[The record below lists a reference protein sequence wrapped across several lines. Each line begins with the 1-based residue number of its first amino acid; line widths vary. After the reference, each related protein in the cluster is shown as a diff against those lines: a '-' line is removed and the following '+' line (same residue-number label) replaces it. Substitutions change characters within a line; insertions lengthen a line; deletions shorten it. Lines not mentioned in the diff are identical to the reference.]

1 MKKTFFLA
9 AFICLSAFSAFAQNK
24 ATDFSGTWE
33 LDVAKSKL
41 DERMRVESMT
51 MTVTQT
57 DKDLTVATQTK
68 RAPRPEGGMSGGRP
82 EGAPPNGG
90 GQGGGMGGRRGGM
103 GGGMMGGDTTAT
115 YSLEGKETTAPA
127 PGGQAGGMAT
137 LKAEMKGADLKLTS
151 ARSFEGPMG
160 EVKIKSE
167 ENWSLS
173 ADGKTLTV
181 KREQS
186 TPRGNISSEMVFVKK

>member
-1 MKKTFFLA
+1 MKKTFFLT
-9 AFICLSAFSAFAQNK
+9 AFICLLAFSAFAQSK
-24 ATDFSGTWE
+24 TTDFSGIWE

-68 RAPRPEGGMSGGRP
+68 RAPRPEGAM
-82 EGAPPNGG
+82 GG
-90 GQGGGMGGRRGGM
+90 GQGGQMGGRRGGF
-103 GGGMMGGDTTAT
+103 GGGMMGGGDMTLT
-115 YSLEGKETTAPA
+115 YSLDGKETAAPSA
-127 PGGQAGGMAT
+127 GGQMGGVAT
-137 LKAEMKGADLKLTS
+137 LKAELKGANLKLTTN
-151 ARSFEGPMG
+151 RSFESPMG

-186 TPRGNISSEMVFVKK
+186 TPRGNMSSELVFMKK

>member
-9 AFICLSAFSAFAQNK
+9 AFICLLAFSAFAQTKTN
-24 ATDFSGTWE
+24 FSGTWE

-41 DERMRVESMT
+41 DERMRIESMT

-57 DKDLTVATQTK
+57 DKDLTVATTVK
-68 RAPRPEGGMSGGRP
+68 RAPRPEGGMGGGRP
-82 EGAPPNGG
+82 EGAPPMGG
-90 GQGGGMGGRRGGM
+90 GQGMGRGM
-103 GGGMMGGDTTAT
+103 GGGMMGGGDTTAT
-115 YSLEGKETTAPA
+115 YTLDGKETTAPPA
-127 PGGQAGGMAT
+127 GGQPGGVAT
-137 LKAEMKGADLKLTS
+137 LKAEMKGADLKLTNS
-151 ARSFEGPMG
+151 RSFEGPMG

-186 TPRGNISSEMVFVKK
+186 TPRGNISSELVFVKK

>member
-9 AFICLSAFSAFAQNK
+9 AFICLLAFSAFAQSK
-24 ATDFSGTWE
+24 TTDFSGTWE

-57 DKDLTVATQTK
+57 DKDLTVATQIK
-68 RAPRPEGGMSGGRP
+68 RAPRPEG
-82 EGAPPNGG
+82 APGG
-90 GQGGGMGGRRGGM
+90 GQGGGMGGRRGG
-103 GGGMMGGDTTAT
+103 GMMGGGDMTAT
-115 YSLEGKETTAPA
+115 YTLDGKETTAP
-127 PGGQAGGMAT
+127 PAGGMMGGVAT
-137 LKAEMKGADLKLTS
+137 LKAEMSGANLKLTTN
-151 ARSFEGPMG
+151 RSFEGPMG
-160 EVKIKSE
+160 EMKAKNE

-186 TPRGNISSEMVFVKK
+186 TPRGNMSSELVFVKK